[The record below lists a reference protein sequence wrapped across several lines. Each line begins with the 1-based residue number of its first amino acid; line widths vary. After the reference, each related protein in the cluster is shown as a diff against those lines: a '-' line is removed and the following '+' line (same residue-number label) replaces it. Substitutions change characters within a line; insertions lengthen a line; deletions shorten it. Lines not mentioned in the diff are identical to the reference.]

1 MIIIEFGMGLDPE
14 PSIKKPLVIA
24 KVPLTL
30 LLLAVGPEFSLQT
43 TNKNKS
49 TGENRRIVLNL
60 FIRPHLI

>member
-1 MIIIEFGMGLDPE
+1 MITIEFGIGKEPE

-30 LLLAVGPEFSLQT
+30 LLLDVGPGFSLQASK
-43 TNKNKS
+43 KNNN